1 MKPVVFIVVSLALI
15 IGFGLLYTSMVE
27 RQCKDM
33 INRLEEVYGMIQNNN
48 WETASSELRQADI
61 KWQDIRKIWH
71 AFTDHTNIDD
81 IDESFVRL
89 KALAK
94 AQKAEDCLI
103 EIAVLRNK
111 LINVPARE
119 RLTLS
124 NIF

>member
-1 MKPVVFIVVSLALI
+1 MKTVVFIVVSLALI
-15 IGFGLLYTSMVE
+15 IGFGMFYTAMVD
-27 RQCKDM
+27 RQCNDM
-33 INRLEEVYGMIQNNN
+33 INRLEEVSGMIQNNN
-48 WETASSELRQADI
+48 WESALSELRQADI

-71 AFTDHTNIDD
+71 AFTDHTNIDS
-81 IDESFVRL
+81 IDESLVRL

-94 AQKAEDCLI
+94 AQKAEDCLV
-103 EIAVLRNK
+103 EIAVLRKK